1 MATESDRSARILFV
15 STYPPT
21 ECGLATYT
29 RALITGLAEV
39 RGDGHGLGVA
49 RLIQSPD
56 EVISIDP
63 EVAAEEAPTSSGWP
77 ERVLHVAQGYDVIWV
92 QHEFGIFGPDDGRRV
107 LGLYEGSE
115 RPVYTTLH
123 TVLSRP
129 SPRQRQIM
137 EGLLELSH
145 QVTVMSH
152 AARDKLSAVHRVDP
166 HRVWVVPHGAHG
178 YLRCGERL
186 HNRPTVTTWGLI
198 GPGKGIELGIMAMS
212 RLRHIRPLP
221 RYVICGATHPQVLRQ
236 QGESYR
242 HMLMRLAADLRV
254 TDMVEFHDGYMSDAE
269 LSSVIGQADL
279 ALVPYDSADQV
290 TSGVLVEAV
299 GAGLPVIATSF
310 PHAVELLSD
319 GAGLIVPHGDSRA
332 VAQAIE
338 LYFTRPRALF
348 VAQMAANRRAAELRW
363 PSVARRHDGLAK
375 RATRPARSGAA

>member
-1 MATESDRSARILFV
+1 MVTESDRSARILFV

-29 RALITGLAEV
+29 RALITAMTGV
-39 RGDGHGLGVA
+39 RGDSHGLGVA
-49 RLIQSPD
+49 RLLQSPD

-77 ERVLHVAQGYDVIWV
+77 ERVLQVAQGYDVIWV

-107 LGLYEGSE
+107 LGLYEDSQK
-115 RPVYTTLH
+115 PIYTTLH

-137 EGLLELSH
+137 ERLLASSDR
-145 QVTVMSH
+145 VIVMSH
-152 AARDKLSAVHRVDP
+152 AARDKLAAVHRIDP

-178 YLRCGERL
+178 YLHRGVRL
-186 HNRPTVTTWGLI
+186 NDRPTVATWGLI

-212 RLRHIRPLP
+212 RLRHIEPLP
-221 RYVICGATHPQVLRQ
+221 RYVICGATHPQVLRS

-242 HMLMRLAADLRV
+242 HMLMRLVADLRV
-254 TDMVEFHDGYMSDAE
+254 TDMVEFHDRYMTDAE
-269 LSSVIGQADL
+269 LGDLIGHADV
-279 ALVPYDSADQV
+279 ALLPYDSADQV

-319 GAGLIVPHGDSRA
+319 GAGHIVPHGDSRA
-332 VAQAIE
+332 IARAID

-348 VAQMAANRRAAELRW
+348 VARMAAKRRAAELRW
-363 PSVARRHDGLAK
+363 PSVARRHDVLAK
-375 RATRPARSGAA
+375 RATGRARSGAA